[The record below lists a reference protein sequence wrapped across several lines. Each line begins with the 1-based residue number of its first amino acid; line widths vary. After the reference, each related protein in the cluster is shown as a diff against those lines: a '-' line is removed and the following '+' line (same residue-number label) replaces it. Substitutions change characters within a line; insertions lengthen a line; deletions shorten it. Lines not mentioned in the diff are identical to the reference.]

1 MFKVLLSFK
10 KRVGIW
16 PLQHFF
22 LAFAICLFNP
32 GFIVAQST
40 YKISNTGADLIK
52 LSGTS
57 TLHDWTMSA
66 RSVNG
71 QGMFII
77 SNNIISSITTLDF
90 VLPVENLKSN
100 EKAMDHNAW
109 KSLKYKR
116 FPNIIYK
123 LKKSQIKPS
132 ANNQQPILTEGDITI
147 AGVTKEVSI
156 EVMCKVNIDKTI
168 YCKGS
173 KKLNMTDFQVE
184 PPSFLMGA
192 MRTGNEIELQFD
204 LIFKQ

>member
-1 MFKVLLSFK
+1 
-10 KRVGIW
+10 
-16 PLQHFF
+16 
-22 LAFAICLFNP
+22 
-32 GFIVAQST
+32 
-40 YKISNTGADLIK
+40 
-52 LSGTS
+52 
-57 TLHDWTMSA
+57 
-66 RSVNG
+66 
-71 QGMFII
+71 MFII

-109 KSLKYKR
+109 KALKYKR
-116 FPNIIYK
+116 FQDIIYK

-132 ANNQQPILTEGDITI
+132 ANNQQPILTVGDITI

-156 EVMCKVNIDKTI
+156 EVMCKVNADKTI